1 MGKVI
6 LNDTTLTNIANA
18 IRNKN
23 GETNTYLPSEMP
35 QKILDIQSGGGGY
48 NVEFAYA
55 NGDSTSVNKFN
66 TEFDENV
73 TYNLKNFLSNYKY
86 YSEPVTNG
94 KKIKISNANSMFYG
108 GSKGMAVTYNFD
120 VSGFDMSKCFDISH
134 MFRECSAISNI
145 VGYEN
150 WDTKNIRELTY
161 LFYGCSSIKELD
173 LSNWNLD
180 NLITISGSN
189 FDYCSSLTKLILPD
203 LPKLSSTSIFSGY
216 ASRIPAISDF
226 RFKDGCTF
234 CRDMKSDVSLNLTCI
249 WQGKTD
255 TIKSKY
261 ENFANS
267 IGENT
272 TAYTRTIKLYTTLYN
287 SLTDEQK
294 AILTD
299 KGYTITYGT
308 S

>member
-23 GETNTYLPSEMP
+23 GETNTYLPSEMS
-35 QKILDIQSGGGGY
+35 QKIMDITTGGGGY
-48 NVEFAYA
+48 NIEFAYA

-180 NLITISGSN
+180 NLIT
-189 FDYCSSLTKLILPD
+189 SL
-203 LPKLSSTSIFSGY
+203 
-216 ASRIPAISDF
+216 SDF

-234 CRDMKSDVSLNLTCI
+234 CRDMSSDVSLNLTCI
-249 WQGKTD
+249 WRSSTD

-287 SLTDEQK
+287 DLNDEQK
-294 AILTD
+294 ALLTD
-299 KGYTITYGT
+299 KNYTLSYGT

>member
-23 GETNTYLPSEMP
+23 GETGQYLPSEMP
-35 QKILDIQSGGGGY
+35 QKILNIQSGGGGY

-55 NGDSTSVNKFN
+55 NGDSTSVDKFN

-73 TYNLKNFLSNYKY
+73 TYNLKNFLSNHRY

-94 KKIKISNANSMFYG
+94 KKIKISNANSMFCFG
-108 GSKGMAVTYNFD
+108 TKGMTTTYNFD
-120 VSGFDMSKCFDISH
+120 GSGFDMSKCFDISH
-134 MFRECSAISNI
+134 MFRECSAMNNI
-145 VGYEN
+145 IGYEN

-161 LFYGCSSIKELD
+161 LFYNCSNIKELD

-189 FDYCSSLTKLILPD
+189 FDYCNSLTKLILPD
-203 LPKLSSTSIFSGY
+203 LPKISSTSIFSGY
-216 ASRIPAISDF
+216 SSRIPALSDF

-234 CRDMKSDVSLNLTCI
+234 CRDMSSDVSLNLTCI
-249 WQGKTD
+249 WRGKTD
-255 TIKSKY
+255 KIKGCY
-261 ENFANS
+261 ENFANT

-272 TAYTRTIKLYTTLYN
+272 TAYTRTIKLHTTLYN
-287 SLTDEQK
+287 DLTDGQK
-294 AILTD
+294 ALLTN
-299 KGYTITYGT
+299 KGYTIAYGT

>member
-23 GETNTYLPSEMP
+23 GETNTYLPSEMS
-35 QKILDIQSGGGGY
+35 QKIMDITTGGGGY
-48 NVEFAYA
+48 NIEFAYA
-55 NGDSTSVNKFN
+55 NGDSTLVNKFN

-108 GSKGMAVTYNFD
+108 GTKGLATTYSFD
-120 VSGFDMSKCFDISH
+120 VSRFDMSKCFDISH

-161 LFYGCSSIKELD
+161 LFYSCSRIKELD

-189 FDYCSSLTKLILPD
+189 FDYCNSLTKLILPD
-203 LPKLSSTSIFSGY
+203 LPKISSTSIFSGY
-216 ASRIPAISDF
+216 ASRIPVLSDF
-226 RFKDGCTF
+226 KFKDGCTF

-255 TIKSKY
+255 KIKGCY

-272 TAYTRTIKLYTTLYN
+272 TAYTRTIKLYTTLY
-287 SLTDEQK
+287 SDLTDEQK
-294 AILTD
+294 ALLTD
-299 KGYTITYGT
+299 KGYTISYGT